1 MPFLALKREKKSIT
15 IYGKIKKRF
24 RGEKMKTFKT
34 KDMNSKEAYKL
45 ISGLVVPR
53 PIAWLTT
60 QNSQGLVNAAPFSF
74 FNVVSK
80 EPVIVSI
87 AMTEMK
93 DSVRN
98 LLEREEGVIH
108 LVNTDNVE
116 AMNKTSAPLAANES
130 EVEKFGINLTE
141 SQEVKVPAIAN
152 AKARLEV
159 ILHKHI
165 PVGKTSHLMLLEV
178 KNILVDD
185 TVIDEEKLYI
195 KAEALDPVARL
206 SGRAYTALGET
217 FEITRPIK

>member
-1 MPFLALKREKKSIT
+1 
-15 IYGKIKKRF
+15 
-24 RGEKMKTFKT
+24 MKTFKT

-141 SQEVKVPAIAN
+141 S
-152 AKARLEV
+152 
-159 ILHKHI
+159 
-165 PVGKTSHLMLLEV
+165 
-178 KNILVDD
+178 
-185 TVIDEEKLYI
+185 
-195 KAEALDPVARL
+195 
-206 SGRAYTALGET
+206 
-217 FEITRPIK
+217 

>member
-1 MPFLALKREKKSIT
+1 
-15 IYGKIKKRF
+15 
-24 RGEKMKTFKT
+24 MKAFKT

-60 QNSQGLVNAAPFSF
+60 QNSQGVVNAAPFSF

-108 LVNTDNVE
+108 LVNTENVE
-116 AMNKTSAPLAANES
+116 AMNQTSAPLAANES
-130 EVEKFGINLTE
+130 EVEKFGISLTA
-141 SQEVKVPAIAN
+141 SQEVEVPAIAN

-159 ILHKHI
+159 TLYKHI

-178 KNILVDD
+178 KNILMDD
-185 TVIDEEKLYI
+185 AVIDEDKLYI